1 MPIIAMVVVAS
12 CTRDTRQ
19 SRTPASRTVASQQM
33 LVGDLGDND
42 GVDSPL
48 PENEVEVGAVE
59 RAVPRLVENDV
70 ARR

>member
-1 MPIIAMVVVAS
+1 
-12 CTRDTRQ
+12 
-19 SRTPASRTVASQQM
+19 M